1 MPRTSMLLIR
11 ALIIRAKR
19 PAKIAE
25 AEEFQKLQAE
35 RTDGCLTR
43 IVSEIQI
50 IYKIRKAAQL
60 FLEIIE
66 TAVQL
71 K

>member
-1 MPRTSMLLIR
+1 MLLTR
-11 ALIIRAKR
+11 VLIIHAKH

-43 IVSEIQI
+43 IVFEIQI
-50 IYKIRKAAQL
+50 IYEIRKAAQL
-60 FLEIIE
+60 FSKRIE